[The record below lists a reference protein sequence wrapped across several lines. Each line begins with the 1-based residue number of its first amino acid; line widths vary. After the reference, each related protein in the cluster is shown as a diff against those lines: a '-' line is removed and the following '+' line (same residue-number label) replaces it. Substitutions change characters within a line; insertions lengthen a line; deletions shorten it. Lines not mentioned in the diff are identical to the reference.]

1 MLHGTLMPKVIPDL
15 THIFYFSQFLQ
26 DNAEQVPDID
36 GSEINQTSHH
46 SGSPFMIKDV
56 FLPES

>member
-1 MLHGTLMPKVIPDL
+1 MPKVIPDL
-15 THIFYFSQFLQ
+15 TNIFYFSQFLQ
-26 DNAEQVPDID
+26 DNAEQVPDTD